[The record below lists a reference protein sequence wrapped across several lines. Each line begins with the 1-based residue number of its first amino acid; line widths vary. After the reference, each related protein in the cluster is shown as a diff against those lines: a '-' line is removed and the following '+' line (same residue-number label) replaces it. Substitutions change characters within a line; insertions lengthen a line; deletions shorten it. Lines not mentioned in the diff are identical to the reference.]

1 MSIHGNLSNHMISG
15 RVKVKSNVE
24 DFVEIAAIF
33 EDGSTVKNIDRSFF
47 CHGLHLLISFLWWL
61 FEYHWWPSI
70 SISFCILTSFGKINF
85 GFHWLNPMKSS
96 GNTNNRTPV
105 AGSAMCLKVWECCW
119 MSSYSFS
126 ATIGYPVPEEY

>member
-47 CHGLHLLISFLWWL
+47 LPRATPSHL
-61 FEYHWWPSI
+61 
-70 SISFCILTSFGKINF
+70 
-85 GFHWLNPMKSS
+85 
-96 GNTNNRTPV
+96 
-105 AGSAMCLKVWECCW
+105 
-119 MSSYSFS
+119 FS
-126 ATIGYPVPEEY
+126 LMII